1 MMQFVRSS
9 WSSFFA
15 AFVGAALS
23 LLVAPLVTQ
32 AWHHINDMRDAN
44 NPPARATV
52 AEAVYT
58 DDRTLQMRFS
68 VQRALDCDFL
78 RLTGFTGK
86 SLLDMQPATVRRADG
101 EDPVSFP
108 VGLTVLS
115 NWWYVAP
122 VTGPLV
128 RLYAYYDCDG
138 RLVRTLLID
147 TEVRP

>member
-1 MMQFVRSS
+1 MMQFIRSN

-15 AFVGAALS
+15 AFVGAVLS
-23 LLVAPLVTQ
+23 LLASPLVMQ
-32 AWHHINDMRDAN
+32 VWQHVNDVSDASH
-44 NPPARATV
+44 PPARATV
-52 AEAVYT
+52 ADAVYA
-58 DDRTLQMRFS
+58 DERTLQMRFF
-68 VQRALDCDFL
+68 VQRARDCDFL
-78 RLTGFTGK
+78 RLTGFSGR

-122 VTGPLV
+122 VAGPLV

>member
-9 WSSFFA
+9 WPSFFA
-15 AFVGAALS
+15 AFIGAMLS
-23 LLVAPLVTQ
+23 LLASPLVVQ
-32 AWHHINDMRDAN
+32 VWQRFNDVRDAS
-44 NPPARATV
+44 NPPATATV
-52 AEAVYT
+52 VDAVYT
-58 DDRTLQMRFS
+58 DARTLQMRFS

-78 RLTGFTGK
+78 RLTGFTGR

-147 TEVRP
+147 TEVKP